1 VAVEISKKVFDAFVE
16 AALMIKKSPVLKTT
30 PFLGFKTVEDGSLYM
45 YFSDSESTAA
55 VELTKSLIDMDFAVD
70 PKPLQ
75 AFKAIKA
82 DTILFDADRQ
92 AIFWVGSKELTLP
105 FMTDM
110 AYTFEN
116 GTFERLFEIDG
127 KTLLDMINAVVFAVS
142 KEELGGLRFVRMEIG
157 KKLRFVSSDGFKLA
171 LAEEDITTP
180 QENAFLLNPAIF
192 HGIAKLISK
201 EKDVTIAAGVAHN
214 HIVFSWNF
222 EDYPVI
228 FKARI
233 AHEQFPDYQRAF
245 PEVKYVFKVNKKEL
259 KDGFAFLRKTNS
271 SEPVMIEI
279 EGNTMT
285 LMVKSENGI
294 AKYDLEIENETGED
308 FKIVVNPRDVYAI
321 LTHCKGD
328 DLIIKAES
336 NSRALLFECENR
348 QFLSTPIRY
357 YGGVQ

>member
-1 VAVEISKKVFDAFVE
+1 MVEINKTVFDAFVD

-30 PFLGFKTVEDGSLYM
+30 PFLGFKTAEDGTLYM

-55 VELTKSLIDMDFAVD
+55 VKLTGNLIDMDFAVD

-82 DTILFDADRQ
+82 DTISLDAEER
-92 AIFWVGSKELTLP
+92 AIFRVGDKELTLP
-105 FMTDM
+105 FMTDI

-116 GTFERLFEIDG
+116 ETFEKLLEIEG
-127 KTLLDMINAVVFAVS
+127 KTLFDMINAVVFAVT
-142 KEELGGLRFVRMEIG
+142 KEELGGLKFVRVETG
-157 KKLRFVSSDGFKLA
+157 EKLRFVASDGFKLA
-171 LAEEDITTP
+171 LAEEDITAS
-180 QENAFLLNPAIF
+180 QENAFLLNPAVF
-192 HGIAKLISK
+192 HGMAKLIAK
-201 EKDVTIAAGVAHN
+201 EKDVTISTGVAHN
-214 HIVFSWNF
+214 HVVFSWKF

-233 AHEQFPDYQRAF
+233 AYEQFPEYQRAF
-245 PEVKYVFKVNKKEL
+245 PEVKYIFKANKKEL
-259 KDGFAFLRKTNS
+259 KNGFGFLRKTNS

-279 EGNTMT
+279 RGNTMT

-308 FKIVVNPRDVYAI
+308 FKVAVNPRDVYAI
-321 LTHCKGD
+321 LTHCKD
-328 DLIIKAES
+328 SELTIKAES
-336 NSRALLFECENR
+336 DSRALLFECENR